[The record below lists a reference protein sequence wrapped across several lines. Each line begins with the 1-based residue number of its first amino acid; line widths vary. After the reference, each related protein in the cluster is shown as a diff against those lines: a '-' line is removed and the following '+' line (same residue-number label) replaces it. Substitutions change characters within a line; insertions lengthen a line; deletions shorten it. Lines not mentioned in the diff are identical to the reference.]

1 MSRGFRRRGV
11 AVASRPLRSASG
23 RSATDPVVAVQTGC
37 EKLSTSS
44 ITLSKLS
51 VPTPRVSSWTPPS
64 TLTATEVIDR
74 VREARTDEQKRAVE
88 QLHLAV
94 QWALLHP
101 CRDEYPA
108 GWEDDHGLF
117 TAGAPLAGPGA
128 PLVDEFA
135 PASLAAALGITL
147 EAAKQLLADALELTY
162 RLPRLLDLVERGAV
176 PVWRARAISRETHD
190 LSARGRRATRT
201 GSSRHTGEDRPGR
214 RRPAGPGS
222 PALLRPRP
230 RHRRRGTR
238 THPTRRLAT
247 APRQP
252 RHHRRRDDPGH
263 PRRPAL
269 RPDRRPHRRRTRRS
283 SVTPTRSTSAG
294 HGRSGSS
301 PTPSTPWTSCPAAK
315 RRTHRGCRVR

>member
-1 MSRGFRRRGV
+1 MD
-11 AVASRPLRSASG
+11 
-23 RSATDPVVAVQTGC
+23 TT
-37 EKLSTSS
+37 
-44 ITLSKLS
+44 ITL
-51 VPTPRVSSWTPPS
+51 TPS
-64 TLTATEVIDR
+64 EVIDR
-74 VREARTDEQKRAVE
+74 VQTARTIAHQCEVE

-190 LSARGRRATRT
+190 LSTEAVAFA
-201 GSSRHTGEDRPGR
+201 DRLI
-214 RRPAGPGS
+214 A
-222 PALLRPRP
+222 
-230 RHRRRGTR
+230 RHRRRSAWSTPPGWSRKPGSTS
-238 THPTRRLAT
+238 TPTAPSPTRNTNSPDAASGYAT
-247 APRQP
+247 A
-252 RHHRRRDDPGH
+252 
-263 PRRPAL
+263 A
-269 RPDRRPHRRRTRRS
+269 
-283 SVTPTRSTSAG
+283 TPPPPTS
-294 HGRSGSS
+294 
-301 PTPSTPWTSCPAAK
+301 
-315 RRTHRGCRVR
+315 